1 MVLTGAAE
9 PATDNVPRVSGRRHT
24 CCKRTCDSYSL
35 AADEID
41 RSSQHSRI
49 WQLHEVFRHLL
60 HVLYTKTKRKYFP
73 RLTRSTTRKRHDHDQ
88 VKDMEENVA
97 SMEGAASSKLVC
109 GVSHK
114 SAPHPFP

>member
-9 PATDNVPRVSGRRHT
+9 PATDNVPRVSGRRHIY
-24 CCKRTCDSYSL
+24 CKRTCDSS

-49 WQLHEVFRHLL
+49 WRLHESSGICYMYSIR
-60 HVLYTKTKRKYFP
+60 KRKYFP

-109 GVSHK
+109 CVSHK